1 MNYEA
6 TQPSIMRKL
15 TKRKEKA
22 DLGRSERA
30 SDTTLEIRE
39 ASQNRAVKSSDR
51 DALMYLFS
59 VIRLDLPLLIV

>member
-1 MNYEA
+1 
-6 TQPSIMRKL
+6 MRKL